1 MPGREEDEMQ
11 RVEEELRKQRA
22 AKYEA
27 RRKQVGER
35 AREHQAGPA

>member
-27 RRKQVGER
+27 RRKQVGE
-35 AREHQAGPA
+35 